1 MAVVVDVVQITE
13 DLKVVATISEQRQ
26 KIRAHELLERREQLQ
41 QVCQSSLPA
50 IIHGRSK
57 SSDTSYCEIR
67 TPHYSVPKESAFVT
81 SIT

>member
-41 QVCQSSLPA
+41 QVCQLIFISFPLHMAS
-50 IIHGRSK
+50 GRSRSFK
-57 SSDTSYCEIR
+57 R
-67 TPHYSVPKESAFVT
+67 RFQF
-81 SIT
+81 